1 MIRGTKYLAG
11 FIAPALMLVGCGDET
26 EPRATVPAA
35 LVPADASVYVEI
47 ESLDAL
53 DELDAL
59 LTRELGEDVAIR
71 AALDELLGEVMAVDQ
86 VDTARPVGMV
96 VDIDE
101 VMEGRSGGAF
111 VAPVGDPGT
120 FIDSLH
126 QPEGAADP
134 VSAEGYVGVP
144 MTSAYE
150 TASATHDM
158 VGGMPQGVIAARL
171 DLDALL
177 AKYRPMIDASMD
189 QASAMFSDPA
199 LMQASAGMD
208 ISAMMNMYFDGFR
221 AVLDSALR
229 LDLSMGADGDQLD
242 FEMAL
247 EVREGSSLD
256 GFAEGSK
263 SAVRD
268 VAGYVDASQPFVFFA
283 GMDMALMVEETKPF
297 MDEVF
302 KIYPASMQQAMAPLW
317 DSMGDIYGQMGNGL
331 AGSLD
336 FQEGGM
342 RAVYYMASE
351 DPQAAIDYY
360 LNMLSS
366 EMVSQ
371 FGMSVEEAGVV
382 QIAGLDVRKMSLSID
397 YEKMV
402 SIFVN
407 DDDDYLA
414 PDSDA
419 LIEMTK
425 EIYGPGGLNVSL
437 ASHEGVVGLIFGGDD
452 EFVLRSMTSLAEGAS
467 ALPPETER
475 LISRIDEARAGFAMR
490 MDFGQM
496 MAMGSK
502 MVEAM
507 EGTDAAQMP
516 GLSGEPLNV
525 EGFAAIEGRTWR
537 GGFRMDV
544 GEMGGLMSSLRGG

>member
-1 MIRGTKYLAG
+1 MIRGTKCFAG
-11 FIAPALMLVGCGDET
+11 LVAPALMLLGCGDET
-26 EPRATVPAA
+26 EPGAAVPAA

-47 ESLDAL
+47 ESLDAVE
-53 DELDAL
+53 ELDAML
-59 LTRELGEDVAIR
+59 SRGLGEDVAMR

-86 VDTARPVGMV
+86 VDSARPVGMV
-96 VDIDE
+96 VDVDE

-111 VAPVGDPGT
+111 VVPVEDSSA

-126 QPEGAADP
+126 QPDGAADP
-134 VSAEGYVGVP
+134 VSVEGYVGVP

-158 VGGMPQGVIAARL
+158 VGRMPQGVIAARV

-177 AKYRPMIDASMD
+177 AKYRPMIDAGMD

-208 ISAMMNMYFDGFR
+208 IAAMMEMYFNGFR
-221 AVLDSALR
+221 AVLDSAKR
-229 LDLSMGADGDQLD
+229 LDLSIGADGDQLD

-256 GFAEGSK
+256 GFLEGSN
-263 SAVRD
+263 SGVRK

-283 GMDMALMVEETKPF
+283 GVDMALMVEETKPF

-302 KIYPASMQQAMAPLW
+302 KIYPESMQQAMAPFW
-317 DSMGDIYGQMGNGL
+317 DSMGDIYGQMGNGV

-336 FQEGGM
+336 FGEEGM
-342 RAVYYMASE
+342 RAAYFMASE
-351 DPQAAIDYY
+351 DPKAAIDYY

-366 EMVSQ
+366 EMVLQ
-371 FGMSVEEAGVV
+371 FGMSVEETGVA
-382 QIAGLDVRKMSLSID
+382 QIAGLDVSKMSLSID

-402 SIFVN
+402 SSFVN
-407 DDDDYLA
+407 DDDYLA
-414 PDSDA
+414 PDPDA

-425 EIYGPGGLNVSL
+425 QIYGSGGLSVSL
-437 ASHEGVVGLIFGGDD
+437 ASHDGVVGLVFGGDD
-452 EFVLRSMTSLAEGAS
+452 EFVRRSMTSLAGGAS
-467 ALPPETER
+467 ALPPKTER
-475 LISRIDEARAGFAMR
+475 LISGIDGARAGFAMR

-502 MVEAM
+502 MAKAM
-507 EGTDAAQMP
+507 EGMDSVLMQ
-516 GLSGEPLNV
+516 GLSGKTLSV
-525 EGFAAIEGRTWR
+525 EGYAAIEGRVWR

-544 GEMGGLMSSLRGG
+544 GEMGGLMASLRGG